1 MGSLR
6 LKLIEKTLS
15 IDDISYLSKLME
27 SDLSLSEC
35 FELIKSKQNED
46 ILNSIQK
53 KLDEGEMIENII
65 IEYLPRNIRSYVS
78 SLLHTLSLEETL
90 SLSLRFY
97 ESQEENKSILLSS
110 LAYPIL
116 LLFITIT
123 ALYLF
128 DLYGI
133 DAIFT
138 LIGSFDADIGLF
150 RQIRVLLRIVINV
163 IYYLTL
169 IIFLLIVIYSQ
180 PKRIVLLYLFVAKHF
195 PNSLLS
201 IYYSQEFMSLLL
213 ICSDKGYKTKEAM
226 EVLKAMKNKPIVSF
240 LAFHMDESLLEGE
253 TLKEAA
259 AKKYY
264 DSSLSRFIKIANY
277 SNDFSLIISS
287 YVKLAKE
294 KIRRRMKRYTFTI
307 QLFTYIFIGA
317 IIIFIYQILF
327 MPMQAISL
335 Y

>member
-6 LKLIEKTLS
+6 QKLFRKTLS

-35 FELIKSKQNED
+35 FELIINKRNED
-46 ILNSIQK
+46 ILKSISE
-53 KLDEGEMIENII
+53 KLDEGELIEKII
-65 IEYLPRNIRSYVS
+65 IDYLPRNITAYVS

-90 SLSLRFY
+90 ALSLRFY
-97 ESQEENKSILLSS
+97 ERQEEDKRIILSS

-123 ALYLF
+123 SLYLF

-133 DAIFT
+133 DAIFA
-138 LIGSFDADIGLF
+138 LIASFEPDIGLF
-150 RQIRVLLRIVINV
+150 RQVRLMFRIIINL

-169 IIFLLIVIYSQ
+169 IIFLLVVIYSV

-213 ICSDKGYKTKEAM
+213 ICTEKGYKTKEAM
-226 EVLKAMKNKPIVSF
+226 GVLKAMKNKPIVSF

-259 AKKYY
+259 NKNYY

-294 KIRRRMKRYTFTI
+294 KIASRMKTYTFTI
-307 QLFTYIFIGA
+307 QLFTYLFIGA